1 MRSRSADPDATR
13 GSPEERSNGRSD
25 RWEEQSGLTAHDQ
38 RSLDAIRR
46 QLDAEFGGQE
56 QEPARREPRP
66 RREPRG
72 WRRDRSNRLAWEW
85 VRAAVGGFVVGS
97 AVALCLAVLVTAL
110 YLKNADHGG
119 SVPDPRSARPEVAQQ
134 QSPASS
140 PSSPPARAP
149 ALTPTARPEQ
159 RAAARAV
166 PPTQSAPT
174 APSSG
179 FPRAPSDGTTGPA
192 DASLGEKLPP
202 RSSVRVTPILPAR
215 PPRSSWEITRQP
227 SDRSPRP
234 GESP

>member
-46 QLDAEFGGQE
+46 QLDAEFGGDE
-56 QEPARREPRP
+56 ERREAPSREPR
-66 RREPRG
+66 R
-72 WRRDRSNRLAWEW
+72 WRRDRSNRVAWEW

-110 YLKNADHGG
+110 YLKNADHGD
-119 SVPDPRSARPEVAQQ
+119 SVPDPRSVRPEVAQR

-140 PSSPPARAP
+140 PSSPSARAP
-149 ALTPTARPEQ
+149 ALTPKARPEQ
-159 RAAARAV
+159 RAATRAV
-166 PPTQSAPT
+166 PPTQIAPT
-174 APSSG
+174 APPSDS
-179 FPRAPSDGTTGPA
+179 PRAPSDRTTGPA
-192 DASLGEKLPP
+192 DAALGEKLPP
-202 RSSVRVTPILPAR
+202 RSSVRATPSLPAR
-215 PPRSSWEITRQP
+215 PPRASWEITRQP